1 MISLKIKL
9 NFSELGDTT
18 QILSVL
24 LTDFENELT
33 IKNYFHFYNVR
44 SFCKKLI
51 DKMYSSYSPK
61 TKQVTISVNINE
73 FESLLHLTDNR
84 KIALANYY
92 EIQLSSVIAKL
103 DRARMQVATHG
114 IFLH

>member
-9 NFSELGDTT
+9 SLSELSDLA
-18 QILSVL
+18 QIVPVL
-24 LTDFENELT
+24 LTDFEKELT

-61 TKQVTISVNINE
+61 TKQVALSININE
-73 FESLLHLTDNR
+73 FESLLHLTESR
-84 KIALANYY
+84 ERALANYY
-92 EIQLSSVIAKL
+92 EIQLNSFLAKL
-103 DRARMQVATHG
+103 DRARMQVATPG